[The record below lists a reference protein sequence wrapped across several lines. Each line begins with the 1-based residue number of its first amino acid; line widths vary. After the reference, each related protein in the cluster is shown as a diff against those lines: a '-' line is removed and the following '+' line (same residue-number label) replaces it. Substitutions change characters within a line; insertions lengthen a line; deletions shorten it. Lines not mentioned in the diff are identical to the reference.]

1 MFANHL
7 TLLRKSIANI
17 YEKEITY
24 RYLKQR
30 AQFTK
35 EQYFRTYPSRPL
47 TAMRTKRPVRCVPK
61 RIREQMD
68 ARVASLRSKEAV
80 LPLTRGLVWPLLL
93 RNRYHPPSP
102 HSLLSLTL
110 SLRGRISL
118 ADLPA
123 PKSLPPPSEKLYVAN
138 NGACWLYWRRWGKS
152 AALLYALYTCART
165 QNTGGGRRVRRV
177 HMYSTVQFTMYMQYT
192 HPTRPIRGGGEGGV
206 KLFFYSFHDFTS
218 K

>member
-102 HSLLSLTL
+102 PFSALSYPVSPRPYFT
-110 SLRGRISL
+110 RGFAGSEIS
-118 ADLPA
+118 P
-123 PKSLPPPSEKLYVAN
+123 
-138 NGACWLYWRRWGKS
+138 
-152 AALLYALYTCART
+152 
-165 QNTGGGRRVRRV
+165 
-177 HMYSTVQFTMYMQYT
+177 
-192 HPTRPIRGGGEGGV
+192 HPTVGET
-206 KLFFYSFHDFTS
+206 LCHQ
-218 K
+218 